1 MDFKENIA
9 NTLNKVKAS
18 KDLDNKILDAT
29 VNKKD
34 NKLFE
39 LQKSFFRKKSV
50 LIIVIAFFS
59 VITVVAASEYVQR
72 YILNKTVDEDGWFKQ
87 TVELSGPVIIN
98 QNNDVTCDNITN
110 LQDLEEKLG
119 IEFVFNPEE
128 YNSQINR
135 CDIRYN
141 DTGEIESV
149 EISIFGFY
157 NFDDYNRKIDPN
169 YKENITNSNYMER
182 NRKLK
187 MLDVLIAFITP
198 VASQETKEELGSKL
212 GKIISNYEPENTEF
226 YLSNINT
233 YGYYNI
239 SPTKNIPLS
248 KDAIFVYDNFFYHF
262 TGNRPV
268 TIEEILEI
276 LNKF

>member
-18 KDLDNKILDAT
+18 NELDKKIFDSTINKQ
-29 VNKKD
+29 NS
-34 NKLFE
+34 KLFV
-39 LQKSFFRKKSV
+39 LQKPFFRKQTA

-59 VITVVAASEYVQR
+59 VITIVAASEYVQR
-72 YILNKTVDEDGWFKQ
+72 YILNKTIDEDGWFKQ
-87 TVELSGPVIIN
+87 TVELSESVIIN

-128 YNSQINR
+128 YNSQINK

-141 DTGEIESV
+141 DEGEIESV

-157 NFDDYNRKIDPN
+157 DFDDYNKKIDPN

-248 KDAIFVYDNFFYHF
+248 KDAIFVYDNVFYHF
-262 TGNRPV
+262 TGNRPI
-268 TIEEILEI
+268 TIEEILKI

>member
-18 KDLDNKILDAT
+18 NELDKKIFDSTINKQ
-29 VNKKD
+29 NS
-34 NKLFE
+34 KLFV
-39 LQKSFFRKKSV
+39 LQKPFFRKQTA

-59 VITVVAASEYVQR
+59 VITIVAASEYVQR
-72 YILNKTVDEDGWFKQ
+72 YILNKTIDEDGWFKQ
-87 TVELSGPVIIN
+87 TVELSESVIIN

-128 YNSQINR
+128 YNSQINK

-141 DTGEIESV
+141 DEGEIESV

-157 NFDDYNRKIDPN
+157 DFDDYNKKIDPN

-182 NRKLK
+182 NEKLK
-187 MLDVLIAFITP
+187 ILDASIAFITP
-198 VASQETKEELGSKL
+198 VASQETKDELKNKL
-212 GKIISNYEPENTEF
+212 GRVTSNYEPENTEF
-226 YLSNINT
+226 YLPNINT

-239 SPTKNIPLS
+239 FPSKNIPLS
-248 KDAIFVYDNFFYHF
+248 KNAIFVSNNIFYNFS
-262 TGNRPV
+262 GNRPI
-268 TIEEILEI
+268 TIDEILEI

>member
-233 YGYYNI
+233 CGYYNI

-248 KDAIFVYDNFFYHF
+248 KDAIFVYDNVFYHF

-268 TIEEILEI
+268 TTEEILEI